1 MVGTIRALEKRVRAL
16 EATIPP
22 KEDLIAFYVTKLMTF
37 NEAKEM
43 LELFREHG
51 EDVPEGFPVAV
62 LFGGLKLAVEDR
74 LPEFRRLSDADI
86 RARKDRLVAILA
98 QDRSINPVERAA
110 LFSH

>member
-22 KEDLIAFYVTKLMTF
+22 KEDRVLFYVTKLMTLD
-37 NEAKEM
+37 ETKEM
-43 LELFREHG
+43 LKILREHG
-51 EDVPEGFPVAV
+51 ENIPEGSPVAV

-86 RARKDRLVAILA
+86 QARKDRLVAILA
-98 QDRSINPVERAA
+98 QNRSINPVERAA
-110 LFSH
+110 LFLE